1 MSYSHGVYVQD
12 LATALTVPIQGS
24 AGLQVIFGT
33 APIHLAADPYRAAN
47 EPKLCYSFAECQT
60 ALGYSDDFQTFT
72 LCQSMDACFRVFNVA
87 PIILVNVLDP
97 SKEEHTTDN
106 IEEDVPVTDGEA
118 VYNKPYVLL
127 PSLVVKHQETPL
139 TAGTDY
145 VAVHNDAGQ
154 VVLTILKEGVTDSVK
169 VSSKSLRPSA
179 VTKEDIVGGV
189 DVSSGKE
196 TGLELIRQI
205 YPALGLVPGL
215 LLAPGWSHDP
225 VVAAALQAKT
235 VAING
240 SFTCNTL
247 LDIAAGED
255 GAAVY
260 TDVKASKEALGA
272 TSTHAIALWPMV
284 AVGEKV
290 YYYSAMMGALLAY
303 TDASNGDVP
312 YVSPSNKD
320 LKVTATVLADG
331 TPVRLD
337 QEQANLLNGQG
348 VVTAINA
355 NGFQCWGNNTAAYP
369 ATSDLKDRWIA
380 VRRFFDW
387 DGNNFILTYFQ
398 QVDNPANT
406 RLIQSIVDSQNII
419 GNGYVARGY
428 CAGYKVEFRSDEN
441 PITDLLNGKLT
452 LHTSFAPYVPAETIL
467 NIREYDTTALE
478 SALTGG
484 A

>member
-1 MSYSHGVYVQD
+1 M
-12 LATALTVPIQGS
+12 
-24 AGLQVIFGT
+24 
-33 APIHLAADPYRAAN
+33 
-47 EPKLCYSFAECQT
+47 
-60 ALGYSDDFQTFT
+60 
-72 LCQSMDACFRVFNVA
+72 
-87 PIILVNVLDP
+87 
-97 SKEEHTTDN
+97 
-106 IEEDVPVTDGEA
+106 
-118 VYNKPYVLL
+118 
-127 PSLVVKHQETPL
+127 
-139 TAGTDY
+139 
-145 VAVHNDAGQ
+145 
-154 VVLTILKEGVTDSVK
+154 
-169 VSSKSLRPSA
+169 
-179 VTKEDIVGGV
+179 
-189 DVSSGKE
+189 
-196 TGLELIRQI
+196 
-205 YPALGLVPGL
+205 
-215 LLAPGWSHDP
+215 
-225 VVAAALQAKT
+225 VAAALQAKT
-235 VAING
+235 ESING

-260 TDVKASKEALGA
+260 TDVKAAKEALGA
-272 TSTHAIALWPMV
+272 TSAHAIALWPMV

-369 ATSDLKDRWIA
+369 ATSDPKDRWIA